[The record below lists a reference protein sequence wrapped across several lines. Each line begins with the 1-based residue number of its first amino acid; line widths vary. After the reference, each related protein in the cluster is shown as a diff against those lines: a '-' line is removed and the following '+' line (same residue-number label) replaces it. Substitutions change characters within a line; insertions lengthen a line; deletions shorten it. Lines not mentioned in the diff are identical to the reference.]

1 MFRKFYATKK
11 TVNNGL
17 RLELNTPFDFQLL
30 TIPLP
35 APFFNSKVSCIINK
49 LFRVSSQTLEYF
61 KVCGGLKFR
70 FEALNIF
77 NYIK

>member
-30 TIPLP
+30 TISLP
-35 APFFNSKVSCIINK
+35 APFVNSKVSCA
-49 LFRVSSQTLEYF
+49 
-61 KVCGGLKFR
+61 G
-70 FEALNIF
+70 
-77 NYIK
+77 

>member
-30 TIPLP
+30 TIKYHVL
-35 APFFNSKVSCIINK
+35 ADKKMC
-49 LFRVSSQTLEYF
+49 
-61 KVCGGLKFR
+61 
-70 FEALNIF
+70 FEIHHYL
-77 NYIK
+77 